1 MALAVKMV
9 VRSFAIL
16 VLVVTVAIWAGMGAK
31 FGWTQT
37 SVEVREADP
46 VTGIEGV
53 TYRDQFVPGVEFLAV
68 GVLGAGLIFA
78 FTLFVPI
85 TKPKDLS

>member
-1 MALAVKMV
+1 MVIRGFAL
-9 VRSFAIL
+9 L
-16 VLVVTVAIWAGMGAK
+16 VLVATVAIWAAVGGSA
-31 FGWTQT
+31 GWTKT
-37 SVEVREADP
+37 SVEVRELDP

-53 TYRDQFVPGVEFLAV
+53 TYEDKFVPGVEFLAV

-85 TKPKDLS
+85 TKKPQTKSES

>member
-1 MALAVKMV
+1 MKMV
-9 VRSFAIL
+9 VRGFAVLI
-16 VLVVTVAIWAGMGAK
+16 LVVTVAIWAAMGASA
-31 FGWTQT
+31 GWTKT
-37 SVEVREADP
+37 SVEVREEDP

-78 FTLFVPI
+78 FTLLIPI
-85 TKPKDLS
+85 TKPKDIR

>member
-1 MALAVKMV
+1 MV
-9 VRSFAIL
+9 VRGFAVLI
-16 VLVVTVAIWAGMGAK
+16 LVVTVAIWAAMGASA
-31 FGWTQT
+31 GWTKT
-37 SVEVREADP
+37 SVEVREEDP

-78 FTLFVPI
+78 FTLLIPI
-85 TKPKDLS
+85 TKPKDIR

>member
-1 MALAVKMV
+1 MVIRGFAVL
-9 VRSFAIL
+9 IL
-16 VLVVTVAIWAGMGAK
+16 VATVAIWATLGAK
-31 FGWTQT
+31 VGWTQT
-37 SVEVREADP
+37 SVEVRTEDP

-53 TYRDQFVPGVEFLAV
+53 TYRDQFVPGVEFLSV

-85 TKPKDLS
+85 TKPKNS

>member
-1 MALAVKMV
+1 MKTV
-9 VRSFAIL
+9 VRGFAVLI
-16 VLVVTVAIWAGMGAK
+16 LVVTVAIWAGMGAK
-31 FGWTQT
+31 IGWTQT

-78 FTLFVPI
+78 FTLFVPM
-85 TKPKDLS
+85 TKTKKIS